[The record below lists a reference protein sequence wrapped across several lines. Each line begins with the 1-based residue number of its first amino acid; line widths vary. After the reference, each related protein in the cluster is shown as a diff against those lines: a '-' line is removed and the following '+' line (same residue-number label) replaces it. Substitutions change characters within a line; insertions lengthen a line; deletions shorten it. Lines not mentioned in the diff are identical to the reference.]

1 MKATRKKRRTIP
13 YKFTKEHLNYIRACS
28 QNTYNIAEGAVRAG
42 KTIDNVYAFAHELR
56 TTPDKIHLATG
67 STMANA
73 KLNIG
78 DANGFGLEHIF
89 RGQCRWTKYKDNDA
103 LIIKGPA
110 TNNKEK
116 IVVFSGGANSNS
128 FKKIR
133 GNSIGLW
140 IATEINIHHDSF
152 IKEAF
157 NRQLAAKNRK
167 IFWDLNPEHPKSKIY
182 TDYIDKYLE
191 KSKRNELPGGYN
203 YQHFTI
209 FENATI
215 TPERLKEI
223 ISQYDEDSIW
233 YLRDILG
240 QRAIAE
246 GLIYRTL
253 AGRLAKDDP
262 VVYVDP
268 DAIKPA
274 QLIEINIGIDFGG
287 NGSGHAFVA
296 TGITAG
302 YKKLIVLKAERYMEG
317 ELDPYTNKK
326 LSEIDPD
333 MLAGLFLRF
342 FLQIKEKY
350 GFVTK
355 IYADSAE
362 QVLIRGIRTAMIAAK
377 QGDTKIYNARKS
389 KINGRIQAT
398 VILAKQNRLLFTKD
412 ACRSLEEAIS
422 MAVWNP
428 KKIQLERLD
437 DGSSDIDSLDAFE
450 YSFEND
456 IAKLIKPADI
466 TPDVQL
472 ME

>member
-1 MKATRKKRRTIP
+1 
-13 YKFTKEHLNYIRACS
+13 
-28 QNTYNIAEGAVRAG
+28 
-42 KTIDNVYAFAHELR
+42 
-56 TTPDKIHLATG
+56 
-67 STMANA
+67 
-73 KLNIG
+73 
-78 DANGFGLEHIF
+78 
-89 RGQCRWTKYKDNDA
+89 
-103 LIIKGPA
+103 
-110 TNNKEK
+110 
-116 IVVFSGGANSNS
+116 
-128 FKKIR
+128 
-133 GNSIGLW
+133 
-140 IATEINIHHDSF
+140 
-152 IKEAF
+152 
-157 NRQLAAKNRK
+157 
-167 IFWDLNPEHPKSKIY
+167 
-182 TDYIDKYLE
+182 
-191 KSKRNELPGGYN
+191 
-203 YQHFTI
+203 
-209 FENATI
+209 
-215 TPERLKEI
+215 
-223 ISQYDEDSIW
+223 
-233 YLRDILG
+233 
-240 QRAIAE
+240 
-246 GLIYRTL
+246 
-253 AGRLAKDDP
+253 
-262 VVYVDP
+262 
-268 DAIKPA
+268 
-274 QLIEINIGIDFGG
+274 
-287 NGSGHAFVA
+287 
-296 TGITAG
+296 
-302 YKKLIVLKAERYMEG
+302 MEG
-317 ELDPYTNKK
+317 EIDPYTNRK

-342 FLQIKEKY
+342 FLEIKKQY